1 MSKKN
6 VLPINEATSTPK
18 AKKSISARQLAA
30 NRANGAK
37 SHGPATDQGKT
48 ASRTNALK
56 HHLCGSLLTLEGEE
70 RDDYERFKIA
80 HFARFDPRDELEVD
94 LCEKMA
100 HASWRIN
107 RAAYIEAE
115 LLDLEIDKQKATL
128 DRAIGLRPPTRL
140 ALAFKT
146 LTDEGN
152 TLSTINRYESALVR
166 QYASY
171 QRMYAELRKRNDLPP
186 ENLLELPQ
194 QNEPIPNSEHHAKTP
209 EQPEQPEVSHTTD
222 PENPTAPGA
231 ATDSK
236 LTTDHCPL
244 PTNGFSEA
252 DHWTL
257 TTDHSLK

>member
-1 MSKKN
+1 VERRVNIIMSKSKKN
-6 VLPINEATSTPK
+6 VLSINEAGGAPK
-18 AKKSISARQLAA
+18 AKRPISARQLAA

-37 SHGPATDQGKT
+37 SHGPSSDQGRA

-56 HHLCGSLLTLEGEE
+56 HHLCGSLVTLEGEE

-100 HASWRIN
+100 HAAWRIN
-107 RAAYIEAE
+107 RAALMEAE
-115 LLDLEIDKQKATL
+115 LLDLEICKQKATL
-128 DRAIGLRPPTRL
+128 DRAIGLRSHT
-140 ALAFKT
+140 AMTLAFKA
-146 LTDEGN
+146 LTEESN
-152 TLSTINRYESALVR
+152 TLSNINRYESALVR

-209 EQPEQPEVSHTTD
+209 EQPGVPQTTD
-222 PENPTAPGA
+222 PENLTTPA

-244 PTNGFSEA
+244 ATSA
-252 DHWTL
+252 KL
-257 TTDHSLK
+257 TTSDH